1 MHRVHQWVSIHSFDD
16 SFKNSTRDM
25 NSQGERLKAV
35 KLATVETGRT
45 STSRLTSVLT
55 RNPRVD
61 YFNCDVSMTN

>member
-1 MHRVHQWVSIHSFDD
+1 
-16 SFKNSTRDM
+16 M

-35 KLATVETGRT
+35 KLPTVETGRT
-45 STSRLTSVLT
+45 EHIAANYSVSA